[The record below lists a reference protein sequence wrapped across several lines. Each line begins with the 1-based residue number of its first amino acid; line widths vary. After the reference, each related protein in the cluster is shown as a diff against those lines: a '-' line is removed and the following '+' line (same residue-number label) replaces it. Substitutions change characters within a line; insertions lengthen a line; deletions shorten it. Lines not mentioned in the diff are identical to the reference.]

1 MKTEAQAKVYEY
13 VIEFINDHGYSPT
26 VRQVCDALGYSST
39 ATAQQHIRSLVEK
52 GYLRG
57 AGRSL
62 QPGDAGVE

>member
-1 MKTEAQAKVYEY
+1 VKTAAQSRVYDY

-39 ATAQQHIRSLVEK
+39 ATVQQHIRSLVAK
-52 GYLRG
+52 GYLQG

-62 QPGDAGVE
+62 QPGDAE